1 MRRPR
6 VMQMRK
12 DKTSQKMM
20 KKLTKGPMEIGGVD
34 TVKIKTGIL
43 LEEAK

>member
-20 KKLTKGPMEIGGVD
+20 KKLTKRPMEIGVD